1 MKRLAISL
9 LQIAERNNLLLAV
22 HKAARGKRQRPAVAR
37 FLADLDAQLN
47 NLAASIL
54 DGSAPLGQYSSFTIY
69 DPKCRQIHAACFA
82 DRVLHHACMN
92 LAEPRFEKML
102 VDSSY
107 ACRPGKGVHAA
118 AVQVQRNLRRFAWA
132 VQVDVAG
139 YFPSICHAS
148 LKALLATR
156 FKGADF
162 LALLGR
168 IIDSGSV
175 AGAGHGLPIGALT
188 SQHFANAYLDAAD
201 RWLLAHESV
210 RAHLR
215 YMDDIVW
222 FVDDRRA
229 AEDSLQ
235 EFAQYLWQSRGL
247 HLKANARI
255 VPCVQGL
262 NYCGFRVRQGVIL
275 PSQRKMARYRQ
286 HFSRIEAAYDLVDDL
301 QMQSAAD
308 SALAAL
314 AQSASLVFRQ
324 NYWRRVGDPPTIVV
338 NV

>member
-22 HKAARGKRQRPAVAR
+22 HKAAGGKRQRPAVAH
-37 FLADLDAQLN
+37 FLADFDAQLN
-47 NLAASIL
+47 MLAASIL
-54 DGSAPLGQYSSFTIY
+54 DGSAPLGSYRSFTIY

-102 VDSSY
+102 VDSVY

-118 AVQVQRNLRRFAWA
+118 VLQVQRNVRRFAWA

-139 YFPSICHAS
+139 YFPSICHVR

-156 FKGADF
+156 FKGQDF

-188 SQHFANAYLDAAD
+188 SQHCANAYLDAAD

-210 RAHLR
+210 RAHVR

-222 FVDDRRA
+222 FVDHRQA

-235 EFAQYLWQSRGL
+235 AFAQNLWQSRGL
-247 HLKANARI
+247 QLKANARI

-275 PSQRKMARYRQ
+275 PSQRKMVRYRQ
-286 HFSRIEAAYDLVDDL
+286 HFSRIEAANAMVDDL

-324 NYWRRVGDPPTIVV
+324 NYWRMRPCQYDAMA
-338 NV
+338 